1 MEKQELNAK
10 LNKFFQ
16 DPDWI
21 LVEEMINDYID
32 PLRDVSTIDTNRP
45 ADAVMAEVAGRKLTV
60 EKLTTFLRDAR
71 IIGQITRNK
80 GGVSFK

>member
-32 PLRDVSTIDTNRP
+32 PLRDVSTINTDRP

-60 EKLTTFLRDAR
+60 EKLTMFLRDAR

>member
-1 MEKQELNAK
+1 MDKQELNAK

-32 PLRDVSTIDTNRP
+32 PLRDVSTINTDRP

-60 EKLTTFLRDAR
+60 EKLTMFLRDAR

-80 GGVSFK
+80 GGASFK